1 MTRQTADTSP
11 LVCAVADQTY
21 PGETSCGDR
30 HVIATWDSGVL
41 LAVADGLGHG
51 EEAARAAA
59 IAMATVAAQPQ
70 LPLDILFGRCHTAL
84 AGTRGAALTIATVSH
99 TGQLN
104 WLGVGNVE
112 GVLVRAD
119 VDRPREHV
127 MLRGGI
133 VGFGQ
138 LPGLYVSTVQLQPG
152 DVLVLAS
159 DGVRGGFSEAIDPA
173 TPPDILAQRL
183 HAEFARG
190 TDDSLVLVARFRG
203 GA

>member
-1 MTRQTADTSP
+1 LADT
-11 LVCAVADQTY
+11 
-21 PGETSCGDR
+21 R
-30 HVIATWDSGVL
+30 GV
-41 LAVADGLGHG
+41 
-51 EEAARAAA
+51 
-59 IAMATVAAQPQ
+59 
-70 LPLDILFGRCHTAL
+70 
-84 AGTRGAALTIATVSH
+84 ALTIATVSD

-104 WLGVGNVE
+104 WVGVGNVE
-112 GVLVRAD
+112 GVLMRAD
-119 VDRPREHV
+119 VDQPREHV

-159 DGVRGGFSEAIDPA
+159 DGIRAGFSEGIDPA
-173 TPPDILAQRL
+173 LPPDILAQRL

-190 TDDSLVLVARFRG
+190 TDDSLVLVARFQG